1 MIKRVDSFNNK
12 RERSR
17 SCPAQRWDSFHLL
30 FLICCMTLVVS
41 CFPAS
46 SEAHPIS
53 VSQENVYVTRDKV
66 VISMQIYVEDLYF
79 FQKLEPDEENII
91 SAAKIKKAIEKHKQ
105 FLLDRLLVRDIN
117 GEKLKGKVVSVDDS
131 SSFLRRSVKLG
142 MLI

>member
-1 MIKRVDSFNNK
+1 M
-12 RERSR
+12 
-17 SCPAQRWDSFHLL
+17 
-30 FLICCMTLVVS
+30 S